1 MRIALSLVLFE
12 DVMVSATAKL
22 MRTVK
27 VSPKFY
33 ENLVILLSV
42 PASYAV
48 LEPLLSTSV
57 MIL

>member
-12 DVMVSATAKL
+12 DVMVSTTEKL

-33 ENLVILLSV
+33 ENLVIFLSLPV
-42 PASYAV
+42 SYAV
-48 LEPLLSTSV
+48 SEPLLSTSV